1 LRSVSTGGGAQVLTS
16 WTLFAFST
24 GYVAILFAVAYAGDR
39 RARILGPP
47 ARKPWVYSL
56 ALCVYCTSWTFYGAV
71 GRAASSGWDF
81 LPIYLGPVLVFV
93 FGAPLLQ
100 RIIRIS
106 KRHNIT
112 SIADFIGARYG
123 RHQAIA
129 MLVTAIAV
137 VGVLPYIALQLK
149 AVSFGFDL
157 PMGASAD
164 GSHLV
169 DSALTI
175 AMMLAAFAI
184 LFGTRDLVSTE
195 NHHGMVLAIA
205 FESLVKLAA
214 FLAVG
219 LYAVYGL
226 RNGIADAYGHALA
239 LPQVAGRTSEPLWR
253 MGFVSQT
260 LLAAIA
266 IICLPRQF
274 HVAVVENT
282 VLSDLRTSRWVF
294 PAYLAIISVFV
305 LPIAAS
311 GLERFAG
318 LSVPADTFVLALP
331 LAGNHPVLALGA
343 YLGGF
348 SAATGMVIVETIALS
363 TMICNEIVMPLLL
376 RSNRFGRLPGQDL
389 SGLIKMVRRVAIVV
403 IIALAYG
410 YFRLFTG
417 PGTLAQIGL
426 LSFAAVAQFAPSLV
440 GGVVW
445 RGGRYRAVVTSLVV
459 GFAVWAYTLL
469 MPALLLAN
477 GSHLEILRDGPFGI
491 DWLRPE
497 ALFGASALD
506 PLTHGVLWSLSLN
519 LAFYVG
525 VSLLRSP
532 GLRERLQA
540 AKFLDDA
547 VGPEAPKRSLP
558 RISATIGDLQ
568 ELVERFLGA
577 ERTTVSFAEYACRV
591 GRGALDRGDQADPEF
606 ARFVEHLLAGVLGTS
621 SARLVLG
628 TTLRGRD
635 MQAED
640 VVRLLDETSHAI
652 QFNRELLRAA
662 LENLSQGVSVVD
674 ADLCL
679 VAWNQRYQQLFE
691 YPDGMVA
698 VGRPIEDLIRY
709 NAQRGWVVSADVDAA
724 VARRLAHM
732 RAGKAH
738 SHERE
743 LPDGKVLEILG
754 NPMPGGGFV
763 TSYSDVTAYKRAQ
776 RALQEANET
785 LEDRVVQR
793 TGELTALNFELA
805 EAKISADRA
814 NEAKTRFLAT
824 ASHDL
829 VQPMTA
835 ARLFISSVD
844 RFQLLP
850 SSAALVGQAEAALVA
865 AENLLGGLLDISR
878 LDAGAQEAH
887 PEHFPLAQVVKPLA
901 AEFTVIA
908 RDRGLQLRTVNYE
921 HVVHS
926 DPQLLR
932 RVLQNF
938 LSNSMRYT
946 RRGSVLL
953 GCRRRGDA
961 LYIEVWDSGRGIP
974 EEKQREIFEEFRR
987 LDDYDDGQERGL
999 GLGLAIADRIA
1010 KMLGHPLSVRSWPGR
1025 GSVFAICV
1033 PIGDQA
1039 AVSLPRPAVP
1049 DLAESRLA
1057 GRRVLCI
1064 ENEPAVLAGIEA
1076 LLLSWGCHT
1085 VAVRDRES
1093 AMNWVRKGEAVP
1105 DVMLVDYHL
1114 DRGDSGIDLA
1124 EEMQGL
1130 WGSRLPSIVITADHT
1145 QSAQTAASARGC
1157 HILRKPVKPAALRAV
1172 MNSVLA

>member
-1 LRSVSTGGGAQVLTS
+1 VLSS

-24 GYVAILFAVAYAGDR
+24 GYVAILFAVAYVGDR
-39 RARILGPP
+39 HARISGPP

-93 FGAPLLQ
+93 LGGPLLQ

-129 MLVTAIAV
+129 MLVTSIAV

-149 AVSFGFDL
+149 AVSFGFEL
-157 PMGASAD
+157 PIGTTAEAP
-164 GSHLV
+164 HLV

-175 AMMLAAFAI
+175 ALMLAAFAI

-195 NHHGMVLAIA
+195 SHHGMVLAIA
-205 FESLVKLAA
+205 FESLVKLTA

-219 LYAVYGL
+219 LYVVYGL
-226 RNGIADAYGHALA
+226 RNGVADAYAHALA
-239 LPQVAGRTSEPLWR
+239 LPQVSNPVSEASWR
-253 MGFVSQT
+253 MNFVSQT
-260 LLAAIA
+260 LLAAAA
-266 IICLPRQF
+266 ILCLPRQF

-282 VLSDLRTSRWVF
+282 VLSDLRTARWVF

-311 GLERFAG
+311 GLEQFSS
-318 LSVPADTFVLALP
+318 LSVPGDVFVLALP
-331 LAGNHPVLALGA
+331 LAGGHAGLALGA

-348 SAATGMVIVETIALS
+348 SAATAMVIVETIALS
-363 TMICNEIVMPLLL
+363 TMICNEIVMPLVL
-376 RSNRFGRLPGQDL
+376 RSDRFVHLPGQDL
-389 SGLIKMVRRVAIVV
+389 SRLIKAVRRAAIVV

-417 PGTLAQIGL
+417 PGTLTQIGL

-440 GGVVW
+440 GGVLW
-445 RGGRYRAVVTSLVV
+445 RGGRYRGVVISLVA
-459 GFAVWAYTLL
+459 GFAFWAYTLL
-469 MPALLLAN
+469 MPALLRASGRN
-477 GSHLEILRDGPFGI
+477 LEILRNGPFGI
-491 DWLRPE
+491 GWLRPE
-497 ALFGASALD
+497 ALFGVSNVD
-506 PLTHGVLWSLSLN
+506 PLTHGVFFSLSIN
-519 LAFYVG
+519 LALYVA
-525 VSLLRSP
+525 VSLLGSR

-547 VGPEAPKRSLP
+547 VGAGAPKRSLP
-558 RISATIGDLQ
+558 RISATVGDLQ
-568 ELVERFLGA
+568 ELVERFLGT
-577 ERTTVSFAEYACRV
+577 ERTTLSFAEYASRLE
-591 GRGALDRGDQADPEF
+591 RAALDRGEHADPDVV
-606 ARFVEHLLAGVLGTS
+606 RFVERLLAGVLGTS

-635 MQAED
+635 MQPED
-640 VVRLLDETSHAI
+640 VVRLLDETSHVI

-674 ADLCL
+674 ANLCL
-679 VAWNQRYQQLFE
+679 VAWNQRYQQLFD
-691 YPDGMVA
+691 YPSGMVA

-709 NAQRGWVVSADVDAA
+709 NATRGWVVSADVDAA
-724 VARRLAHM
+724 VARRLAFM
-732 RAGKAH
+732 RAGKPH

-743 LPDGKVLEILG
+743 LPNGTVLEILG

-763 TSYSDVTAYKRAQ
+763 TSYFDVTAHKRAQ
-776 RALQEANET
+776 RALQEVNET
-785 LEDRVVQR
+785 LEDRVTQR
-793 TGELTALNFELA
+793 TRQLTALNAELA
-805 EAKISADRA
+805 EAKISAERA

-844 RFQLLP
+844 RSRLPP
-850 SSAALVGQAEAALVA
+850 SSAGLVAQSEAALVA
-865 AENLLGGLLDISR
+865 AESLLGGLLDISR

-887 PEHFPLAQVVKPLA
+887 VEHFQLAQVINPLA

-908 RDRGLQLRTVNYE
+908 RDRGLQLRTANYR
-921 HVVHS
+921 HVVLS

-946 RRGSVLL
+946 RRGRVLL
-953 GCRRRGDA
+953 GCRRRGDT
-961 LYIEVWDSGRGIP
+961 LSIEVWDSGRGIP
-974 EEKQREIFEEFRR
+974 EERQKEIFEEFRR
-987 LDDYDDGQERGL
+987 LDDYDETQERGL

-1010 KMLGHPLSVRSWPGR
+1010 KMLDHPLSVRSWPGR
-1025 GSVFAICV
+1025 GSVFAIRV
-1033 PIGDQA
+1033 PLGDRA
-1039 AVSLPRPAVP
+1039 AVSLPRPAVA
-1049 DLAESRLA
+1049 DVAENRLV

-1076 LLLSWGCHT
+1076 LLVSWGCHT

-1093 AMNWVRKGEAVP
+1093 AMSWARKGGPVP
-1105 DVMLVDYHL
+1105 DIVLVDYHL
-1114 DRGDSGIDLA
+1114 DRGESGLDLA
-1124 EEMQGL
+1124 EEIQDL
-1130 WGSRLPSIVITADHT
+1130 WGSRRPSIVITADHT
-1145 QSAQTAASARGC
+1145 PGAHTAASARGC
-1157 HILRKPVKPAALRAV
+1157 RILRKPVKPAALRAV